1 MCVQDFT
8 KDTMGISIL
17 IEMSHDNDI
26 VVCHDINGQ
35 GK

>member
-1 MCVQDFT
+1 MYVKGFN
-8 KDTMGISIL
+8 KDNVGIPIL
-17 IEMSHDNDI
+17 VEMAHDNDI